1 MMMQF
6 LKEFLFPAFGV
17 ATVLCV
23 AGVGIAWLFHV
34 IHSISRAADALERI
48 ADVLECDEDDEEEEE
63 EDNEEEG
70 GVA

>member
-1 MMMQF
+1 MMQF

-17 ATVLCV
+17 ATVVCV

-48 ADVLECDEDDEEEEE
+48 AYVLEGDDEDEGDEEE
-63 EDNEEEG
+63 DKEEG
-70 GVA
+70 GAK